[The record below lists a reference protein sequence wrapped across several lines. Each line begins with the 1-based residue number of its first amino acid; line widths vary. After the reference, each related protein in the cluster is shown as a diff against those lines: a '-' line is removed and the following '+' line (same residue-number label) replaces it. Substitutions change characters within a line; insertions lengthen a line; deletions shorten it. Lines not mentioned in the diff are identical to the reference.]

1 MMSNLHELIPG
12 TEFWPHFVRN
22 RSEQFEARVAM
33 VQVQESSSIFLQG
46 MAGSRLPIAIA
57 HGEGHAEFESEEA
70 LLEADLS
77 GCVSLRFV
85 DNHGKVTEAYPAN
98 QRVAARH
105 HRAEQPRR
113 SGHHHD
119 AAPRAGV
126 PRRAEFLAPGRLA
139 GRRRLAAH
147 VPQRPG
153 LGGLIRHGGRCG
165 LQLVARPSS
174 RGSPGLSR
182 RHLAALYLRGFGFA
196 SRCPADCRNGLT
208 LHATRERLLLLCRC
222 GRSADL
228 PYCDGSHALPPSG

>member
-98 QRVAARH
+98 
-105 HRAEQPRR
+105 PN
-113 SGHHHD
+113 G
-119 AAPRAGV
+119 
-126 PRRAEFLAPGRLA
+126 RRAA
-139 GRRRLAAH
+139 
-147 VPQRPG
+147 
-153 LGGLIRHGGRCG
+153 
-165 LQLVARPSS
+165 
-174 RGSPGLSR
+174 SPG
-182 RHLAALYLRGFGFA
+182 
-196 SRCPADCRNGLT
+196 
-208 LHATRERLLLLCRC
+208 
-222 GRSADL
+222 
-228 PYCDGSHALPPSG
+228 